1 MLIQQSVKAVDW
13 NRKASETSRLQ
24 LRLLLA
30 LCRELIRILFVT
42 IWRSSFSVW
51 LEVNTN
57 QLQKSKLIMSEVS
70 TDAELPE
77 WRTNMC
83 QLSVTS
89 QGNTCLTEK
98 KKPARTLFNI
108 VHQSC
113 TNRMNHIKNSGIEC
127 TSLMHKN
134 NYTKMS
140 FFFSTEPN
148 SIPTNVNRGIRGE
161 QGQKESKSSHLPAK
175 HPSSLLCR
183 TCINIVV

>member
-30 LCRELIRILFVT
+30 QCRELIRILFVT

-77 WRTNMC
+77 WRTNTC

-98 KKPARTLFNI
+98 KQPAHYLI
-108 VHQSC
+108 LCIS

-127 TSLMHKN
+127 TNLTQKWL
-134 NYTKMS
+134 YKMS
-140 FFFSTEPN
+140 FFFSTDPN
-148 SIPTNVNRGIRGE
+148 PIPTNVKRHKG
-161 QGQKESKSSHLPAK
+161 
-175 HPSSLLCR
+175 
-183 TCINIVV
+183 